1 MIKRSITSVVD
12 QALLSG
18 LNFLVGLYL
27 IAAVPKDAYGLYVQ
41 LFAVGVLSCAV
52 LDALIANALANLSSR
67 LSSDEM
73 ATKVVSAQLLARL
86 LGFVLALVGMGLAYG
101 LQSGVQ
107 HGMGR
112 LQLAFAFGCYLAALS
127 FRDFKRVLLYLEQ
140 RTLDVMKLDGIF
152 VAGALLGGLGL
163 HLAGIVSLLS
173 VLLVLTLANLLA
185 LFLTASKISSF
196 SRDTQWSTLRGAW
209 LEFWNITHWALPG
222 LALGWLGTSLYL
234 YVVGFHLGLGATA
247 ELNASRLLL
256 MPVTLLTVAWQQMA
270 RPDIAKL
277 IQGEERSFS
286 TILGQIG
293 RCNFFAD
300 GSVFDSSICLF

>member
-140 RTLDVMKLDGIF
+140 RTLDVMKLDGILWQGTFGWLGASLGWHRVPVICVVGSYPGQPAGF
-152 VAGALLGGLGL
+152 VPYGIQNFVFLERYPMVDIERCLAGVLEHYPLGSTRFGLGL
-163 HLAGIVSLLS
+163 AGHKFVP
-173 VLLVLTLANLLA
+173 VCGG
-185 LFLTASKISSF
+185 F
-196 SRDTQWSTLRGAW
+196 S
-209 LEFWNITHWALPG
+209 
-222 LALGWLGTSLYL
+222 
-234 YVVGFHLGLGATA
+234 LGA
-247 ELNASRLLL
+247 
-256 MPVTLLTVAWQQMA
+256 
-270 RPDIAKL
+270 
-277 IQGEERSFS
+277 
-286 TILGQIG
+286 G
-293 RCNFFAD
+293 RN
-300 GSVFDSSICLF
+300 G